1 MSLSRKIA
9 SGLFGLGAALT
20 VSGAASVASADTLRF
35 AIGWPLNTNAA
46 GSFDTFSEI
55 LDKETGGEMTAK
67 IYPLS
72 LLNFLESTSGV
83 RDGIADLTTI
93 LLPYF
98 LTEFPASNFGTEL
111 AALTDL
117 VVEDGNRVGIV
128 FAGAYNEWLLFNCP
142 SCLSEFSAQNAVYLG
157 GGSSTRYHLIC
168 NKKVNTLEELQ
179 GARIRAGGAWWA
191 RWATAMGA
199 TPVSM
204 SINETFEG
212 LNQGVLDC
220 SASSNPELKNFGF
233 IDVVKFLTEGA
244 PGSQFPSAT
253 AVVNKD
259 VWSGASETE
268 RKAMLK
274 AAAGLAAKITYVYI
288 EESEVGIAEAK
299 KRGVPVEM
307 AAPDLLEK
315 SRAHVA
321 SDPTTLAASYAERFG
336 LKDGEALTA
345 KMKELIA
352 KWDGLTK
359 DVTTFEELSE
369 LYWTEIMSK
378 VDVSTYGQ

>member
-1 MSLSRKIA
+1 MKFNRNIA
-9 SGLFGLGAALT
+9 AGLFGLGAAIT
-20 VSGAASVASADTLRF
+20 ASGAATTASADTLRF
-35 AIGWPLNTNAA
+35 AIGWPPNTNAA
-46 GSFDTFSEI
+46 GAFDTFSEV
-55 LDKETGGEMTAK
+55 LEAETGGEMSAK

-117 VVEDGNRVGIV
+117 TVEDGDRVGIV
-128 FAGAYNEWLLFNCP
+128 FAGAYQEWLLFNCP
-142 SCLSEFSAQNAVYLG
+142 ECHEEFKAQNAVFLG

-168 NKKVNTLEELQ
+168 NKQVNSLEELQ

-212 LNQGVLDC
+212 LSQGVLDC
-220 SASSNPELKNFGF
+220 SASSNPELFNFGF
-233 IDVVKFLTEGA
+233 IDVVEFLSEGA

-253 AVVNKD
+253 AVINKD
-259 VWSGASETE
+259 AWDGASEDQ
-268 RKAMLK
+268 RKALLK

-288 EESEVGIAEAK
+288 EESEAGIAEMK
-299 KRGVPVEM
+299 KRDIPVAM
-307 AAPDLLEK
+307 ASADLLEK

-321 SDPTTLAASYAERFG
+321 SDPTTLAASYKERFG
-336 LKDGEALTA
+336 LENGEAYTA
-345 KMKELIA
+345 KMKELIT

-359 DVTTFEELSE
+359 DVTSTEQLAD

-378 VDVSTYGQ
+378 VDVTTYGQ